1 MMTRKLSD
9 QVDAMIAP
17 SGKIERI
24 LEGYRVSCPVSVV
37 PSGID
42 TEKYRRRID
51 DGSREALRERYGIK
65 EDEIVFVY
73 VGRIAKEKN
82 IEELLWYQK
91 SVQKNIKLVLVG
103 DGPYRTTL
111 EEKAKEFDALQDG
124 ATAAAKRGYVD
135 NVISGSEIRKHLI
148 YALQMFGMR

>member
-42 TEKYRRRID
+42 TEKYR
-51 DGSREALRERYGIK
+51 
-65 EDEIVFVY
+65 
-73 VGRIAKEKN
+73 
-82 IEELLWYQK
+82 
-91 SVQKNIKLVLVG
+91 
-103 DGPYRTTL
+103 
-111 EEKAKEFDALQDG
+111 
-124 ATAAAKRGYVD
+124 
-135 NVISGSEIRKHLI
+135 
-148 YALQMFGMR
+148 

>member
-24 LEGYRVSCPVSVV
+24 LEGYRVKADPVNVV

-42 TEKYRRRID
+42 TEKYRKRID
-51 DGSREALRERYGIK
+51 DRSKEALRKQYGIK

-73 VGRIAKEKN
+73 VGRM
-82 IEELLWYQK
+82 
-91 SVQKNIKLVLVG
+91 
-103 DGPYRTTL
+103 
-111 EEKAKEFDALQDG
+111 
-124 ATAAAKRGYVD
+124 AKRK
-135 NVISGSEIRKHLI
+135 EH
-148 YALQMFGMR
+148 

>member
-65 EDEIVFVY
+65 KEEIVFVY

-91 SVQKNIKLVLVG
+91 SVQNNIKLHWKKRQKNIK
-103 DGPYRTTL
+103 
-111 EEKAKEFDALQDG
+111 
-124 ATAAAKRGYVD
+124 
-135 NVISGSEIRKHLI
+135 
-148 YALQMFGMR
+148 

>member
-65 EDEIVFVY
+65 EEEIVFVY
-73 VGRIAKEKN
+73 VGRMAKERT
-82 IEELLWYQK
+82 LK
-91 SVQKNIKLVLVG
+91 SCFGIKKV
-103 DGPYRTTL
+103 YKT
-111 EEKAKEFDALQDG
+111 
-124 ATAAAKRGYVD
+124 
-135 NVISGSEIRKHLI
+135 I
-148 YALQMFGMR
+148 